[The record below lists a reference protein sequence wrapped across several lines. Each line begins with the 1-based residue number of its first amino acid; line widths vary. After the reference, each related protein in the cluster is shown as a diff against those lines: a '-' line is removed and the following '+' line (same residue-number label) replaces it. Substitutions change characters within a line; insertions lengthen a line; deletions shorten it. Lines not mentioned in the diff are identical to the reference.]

1 MKVYVKN
8 VWDSDYTEIALEDLK
23 ECLDYEINTD
33 YLIDD
38 IDDKVI
44 YITRKCNELL
54 WYKEED

>member
-1 MKVYVKN
+1 MRVYVKN
-8 VWDSDYTEIALEDLK
+8 VWDNDYTEVALEELQ
-23 ECLDYEINTD
+23 ECLNYEINTD